1 MSGGE
6 RVVNYGGGGCRGQA
20 KVFLAPLWL
29 CVCLLSSSLKLPTG
43 VSAGV
48 TPPSAPRRQ
57 QKEIVHIVLTISVN

>member
-1 MSGGE
+1 MW
-6 RVVNYGGGGCRGQA
+6 GGCGGQA
-20 KVFLAPLWL
+20 KVFLAPL
-29 CVCLLSSSLKLPTG
+29 CLFSSSLKLPMG